1 MWMLPG
7 CEQYK
12 SGSSSRRIM
21 AFEQTMLAVGLRGG
35 GDALWTR

>member
-1 MWMLPG
+1 
-7 CEQYK
+7 
-12 SGSSSRRIM
+12 M